1 MSGGRAL
8 RIGML
13 SQSLSRHSGGVAE
26 AMRLFGNAV
35 RADNPAHDLHVFAN
49 RDAASDQDA
58 ALYEGWHV
66 HLARG
71 FGPARFAFSPGLLR
85 AMLAADLDVLH
96 IHGIWQA
103 HALAGWLWHRIT
115 GRPVVI
121 SPHGMLEPW
130 IMANSARSKQI
141 VGALFQNDLFRRAAV
156 IHALTSAEQQQALAL
171 YPGHRGVVVLP
182 NYVSTPGPEGLPRP
196 AWWRP
201 AFEGRRV
208 YLFLG
213 RIHRKK
219 GVAELCRAWND
230 LCARSP
236 DFAARS
242 ALVICGWIDHDPE
255 IEATLAATQAAQD
268 NMVYAGPQFGEQKWC
283 SLAAADVFVLP
294 SKSEGLP
301 MGVLEAW
308 GMGLPSL
315 MSVHCNLDEGFAEGA
330 ALRCGTSEAEIVAG
344 LEQVDRLAP
353 AVLADMAARTR
364 ALVASR
370 FSQPQIA
377 SRLIDLYT
385 ASIASERQP

>member
-1 MSGGRAL
+1 MSTNRPL

-35 RADNPAHDLHVFAN
+35 RADNPRHELHVFAK

-58 ALYEGWHV
+58 PLYDGWQV

-71 FGPARFAFSPGLLR
+71 FGPDRFSFSPGLLR

-96 IHGIWQA
+96 IHGLWQA
-103 HALAGWLWHRIT
+103 HALGGWLWHRIT

-141 VGALFQNDLFRRAAV
+141 VGRLFQNDLMRRAAI
-156 IHALTSAEQQQALAL
+156 IHALTGAERDQALAL
-171 YPGHRGVVVLP
+171 FPGHKGVEVLP
-182 NYVSTPGPEGLPRP
+182 NYVSTPETPETQRP

-201 AFEGRRV
+201 DFEGRRV

-219 GVAELCRAWND
+219 GVNELCRAWAD
-230 LCARSP
+230 LCTRDSG
-236 DFAARS
+236 FAARS
-242 ALVICGWIDHDPE
+242 ALVICGWVDHDAE
-255 IEATLAATQAAQD
+255 IEATLARTQAALG
-268 NMVYAGPQFGEQKWC
+268 NMLYAGPQFGKEKWR
-283 SLAAADVFVLP
+283 SLAAANVFVLP

-308 GMGLPSL
+308 GMGLPGLLSL
-315 MSVHCNLDEGFAEGA
+315 HCNLPEGFEAGA
-330 ALRCGTSEAEIVAG
+330 ALRCGTGEGEIAEG
-344 LEQVDRLAP
+344 LEAVDRLDTQA
-353 AVLADMAARTR
+353 LAAMADKAR
-364 ALVASR
+364 ALVAER
-370 FSQPQIA
+370 FSQPRIA
-377 SRLIDLYT
+377 SRLIALYT
-385 ASIASERQP
+385 AIAVPERQP

>member
-1 MSGGRAL
+1 MNGVARPL
-8 RIGML
+8 RIGVL

-35 RADNPAHDLHVFAN
+35 RADNPAHRLHVFAN
-49 RDAASDQDA
+49 RDAATDQDLP
-58 ALYEGWHV
+58 LYEGWSVHV
-66 HLARG
+66 ARG
-71 FGPARFAFSPGLLR
+71 FGPARFAFAPGLLR

-115 GRPVVI
+115 GRPVLI

-141 VGALFQNDLFRRAAV
+141 VRGLFQDDLFRRAT
-156 IHALTSAEQQQALAL
+156 IHALTGAEQAQALAMF
-171 YPGHRGVVVLP
+171 PGHTRVSVLP
-182 NYVSTPGPEGLPRP
+182 NYVTTPAPDGLARP
-196 AWWRP
+196 AWWR
-201 AFEGRRV
+201 ADFAGRRV
-208 YLFLG
+208 YLFFG

-219 GVAELCRAWND
+219 GVAELCRAWAD
-230 LCARSP
+230 LCTRSP

-242 ALVICGWIDHDPE
+242 ALVVCGWIDNDPE
-255 IEATLAATQAAQD
+255 IEEALATTQAAHD
-268 NMVYAGPQFGEQKWC
+268 NMIYAGPQFGDQKWC

-308 GMGLPSL
+308 GMGVPSL
-315 MSVHCNLDEGFAEGA
+315 MSAHCNLDEGFAAGA

-344 LEQVDRLAP
+344 LEQVDRLDTGAI
-353 AVLADMAARTR
+353 ADMGAKAR

-370 FSQPQIA
+370 FSRDRIA
-377 SRLIDLYT
+377 SSLAGLYAT
-385 ASIASERQP
+385 MAAGPGA